1 LVLPDTPFIPSPVAF
16 PVVDAPSIPSPKPSR
31 ALSVVAASPVLPTAA
46 VVAVAEDTS
55 DRVAGEGLLPAEVL
69 KSYLG
74 KMASMR
80 EELQSVLREK
90 MQIES
95 LMQEAASQHARVE
108 TALRAQLAGACLCSV
123 P

>member
-1 LVLPDTPFIPSPVAF
+1 
-16 PVVDAPSIPSPKPSR
+16 
-31 ALSVVAASPVLPTAA
+31 
-46 VVAVAEDTS
+46 
-55 DRVAGEGLLPAEVL
+55 VAGEGLLPAEVL

-108 TALRAQLAGACLCSV
+108 TALRTQLAGACFCSV
-123 P
+123 PLPGGVVDKRCDILQMPRGRTKKNPTNMRSAS